1 MYGLASDA
9 RDIAWLEIAGTSN
22 YRNYD
27 YKEAIESF
35 DRMFEVLLRHEKLD
49 IADMQKVIKA
59 VCRIDEILKTI
70 GVNLFSYELERQALE
85 AKCKGLAF
93 LEEYEEIADIHLRLK
108 ALDAS
113 ERGSFVELKE
123 AKLRRQNSI

>member
-1 MYGLASDA
+1 MNGLVGDA
-9 RDIAWLEIAGTSN
+9 RDIAWLEMAGTSN

-35 DRMFEVLLRHEKLD
+35 DLMFDELEHRHELD
-49 IADMQKVIKA
+49 IAEMQKVIKA
-59 VCRIDEILKTI
+59 VCRIDEILNTI

-85 AKCKGLAF
+85 TKCKGLAL

-113 ERGSFVELKE
+113 ESGSFVELQE
-123 AKLRRQNSI
+123 AS

>member
-1 MYGLASDA
+1 MYGLEGDA
-9 RDIAWLEIAGTSN
+9 RDIAWLEIAGMSK

-35 DRMFEVLLRHEKLD
+35 DVMFDELSKIKLD
-49 IADMQKVIKA
+49 IAAMQKVIKA

-85 AKCKGLAF
+85 AKCKGLAL
-93 LEEYEEIADIHLRLK
+93 LEEYEEISEIQLRLCTLNK
-108 ALDAS
+108 SLN
-113 ERGSFVELKE
+113 GSSGSLKE
-123 AKLRRQNSI
+123 VS